1 MQLISN
7 QYRHRP
13 ALLKY
18 DEYRELVEKAAYFKW
33 LEGSDNDEQ
42 NWLEAELEIIEMLK
56 H

>member
-33 LEGSDNDEQ
+33 LEGSDNEEQ